1 MPKSQAFSRAICASL
16 PILLVFTLAS
26 CSSGGGSGGNSLDAA
41 LAQVGD
47 TSATRTQIAYD
58 DTAALVQL
66 SGTGVSTT
74 KGFAPLRGWGSQL
87 LELLAPLA
95 RGDTG
100 ISVFK
105 EDYAI
110 SAGNAPQTVTL
121 LHGGQSGSL
130 VTSRLTKLGWKQNG
144 GTLVG
149 PPFSGGGS
157 QKASLYELQLH
168 VVQTAGSDVK
178 FGGSGAKL
186 SQIGSPSGS
195 TLASNPVISAL
206 ASCLGDVV
214 AAQIGVGG
222 YLGGKHPVAVA
233 VGVRKPASD
242 SAAPRAVG
250 CVAWSSQAAA
260 AQYTTDAKKA
270 LSSGLSIA
278 TNQPY
283 STLLSHPAVTDIGGS
298 EHIVQ
303 WQADTASRADLIFQM
318 YERVDLPA
326 LPTCTKLPPQA
337 RSRVFGCA

>member
-1 MPKSQAFSRAICASL
+1 M
-16 PILLVFTLAS
+16 PILLACTLAS
-26 CSSGGGSGGNSLDAA
+26 CSSGGGSGGNSLDSA

-47 TSATRTQIAYD
+47 TAATRTQIAYD
-58 DTAALVQL
+58 DTADLVQL
-66 SGTGVSTT
+66 SGTGTGVSST
-74 KGFAPLRGWGSQL
+74 KGFALLRGWGSSL
-87 LELLAPLA
+87 AELFAPLA
-95 RGDTG
+95 GDTG
-100 ISVFK
+100 ISIFK

-110 SAGNAPQTVTL
+110 SAGTGPQMVTL

-130 VTSRLTKLGWKQNG
+130 VTSRLAKLGWKQHG

-186 SQIGSPSGS
+186 SQLGSPSGS

-206 ASCLGDVV
+206 ASCLGDVI

-233 VGVRKPASD
+233 VGVRKPSSD
-242 SAAPRAVG
+242 SATPRAVG

-278 TNQPY
+278 TNEPY